1 MTKKPGLEQNLVK
14 QKIMKGETAFGI
26 YITVPS
32 PVIVEI
38 AGYSGYDFVRIDL
51 CHSNI
56 DMSRVEHL
64 VRAAE
69 LSGVAPMARVDN
81 NPEVISRLLEMGI
94 QGLVVPDI
102 ETAEAA
108 RAVVKAARFGPT
120 GERGISGVPRA
131 ARYGYL
137 NPNEYIKWS
146 NEEVLLGIQI
156 ESVEAVKNID
166 EILMVE
172 GIDMCLSGR
181 NDIAKSLGMPGQ
193 KNHPKVLELEE
204 EIFNAAKKHGKSISV
219 NLDPASGNFA
229 ENVAKW
235 KSKGA
240 QVITFGHDISIIKK
254 GFEDAIMAALQ
265 V

>member
-108 RAVVKAARFGPT
+108 RAILLGSVQQGARHI
-120 GERGISGVPRA
+120 RRAKA

-146 NEEVLLGIQI
+146 
-156 ESVEAVKNID
+156 
-166 EILMVE
+166 M
-172 GIDMCLSGR
+172 
-181 NDIAKSLGMPGQ
+181 
-193 KNHPKVLELEE
+193 
-204 EIFNAAKKHGKSISV
+204 KKCCW
-219 NLDPASGNFA
+219 AFR
-229 ENVAKW
+229 
-235 KSKGA
+235 
-240 QVITFGHDISIIKK
+240 
-254 GFEDAIMAALQ
+254 
-265 V
+265 

>member
-1 MTKKPGLEQNLVK
+1 
-14 QKIMKGETAFGI
+14 MKGETAFGI

-108 RAVVKAARFGPT
+108 RAVVKAARFGQQGSAAYPACQGQRGT
-120 GERGISGVPRA
+120 G
-131 ARYGYL
+131 
-137 NPNEYIKWS
+137 
-146 NEEVLLGIQI
+146 
-156 ESVEAVKNID
+156 
-166 EILMVE
+166 
-172 GIDMCLSGR
+172 
-181 NDIAKSLGMPGQ
+181 
-193 KNHPKVLELEE
+193 
-204 EIFNAAKKHGKSISV
+204 
-219 NLDPASGNFA
+219 
-229 ENVAKW
+229 
-235 KSKGA
+235 
-240 QVITFGHDISIIKK
+240 T
-254 GFEDAIMAALQ
+254 
-265 V
+265 

>member
-1 MTKKPGLEQNLVK
+1 MTKKPGLAQNPVK
-14 QKIMKGETAFGI
+14 QKILKGETAFGI

-32 PVIVEI
+32 PAIVEI
-38 AGYSGYDFVRIDL
+38 AGCNGYDFVRIDL

-56 DMSRVEHL
+56 DMSQVEHL

-69 LSGVAPMARVDN
+69 LSGVSPMARVDN

-102 ETAEAA
+102 ESVEAAKAAVEAA
-108 RAVVKAARFGPT
+108 RFSPIGA
-120 GERGISGVPRA
+120 RGIFGMPRVA
-131 ARYGYL
+131 QYGYL
-137 NPNEYIKWS
+137 DPNEYIKWS

-156 ESVEAVKNID
+156 ESVEAVKHID
-166 EILMVE
+166 EILMIE

-181 NDIAKSLGMPGQ
+181 NDIAKSLGVPGQ

-219 NLDPASGNFA
+219 NLDPASVNFA

-240 QVITFGHDISIIKK
+240 QVITFGHDVSIIKK
-254 GFEDAIMAALQ
+254 GFEDAITAALQ